1 MLESFS
7 MVFLKVIKQVLS
19 LTDGFYGYKQLPWQD
34 NEHGAPALSKE
45 LSVEEARSVIS
56 TWIEAFDESYFDKG
70 LIEKNI
76 M

>member
-45 LSVEEARSVIS
+45 LSEKVES
-56 TWIEAFDESYFDKG
+56 
-70 LIEKNI
+70 LINSI
-76 M
+76 RI